1 MASRPAWTA
10 SAFPPLATGL
20 VVLSW
25 ITLLVWD
32 TSPYARYLDHG
43 DWSEIGLGAAICAS
57 MPGGTWLVPVLVY
70 GGGWLLM
77 SAAMMLP
84 TTLPLIRRF
93 DRMISGRSDRAVL
106 HGLLIAGY
114 LLAWA
119 GFGVA
124 AHLLDRALHVGLGG
138 WVWLASHPWA
148 PGAIVLGLAGAFQFS
163 MLKYRCLDQCRTPLG
178 FIMSHWHGPHPRYE
192 AFNLGLAH
200 GAWCVGCCW
209 AIMLLM
215 FVVGMG
221 NVGWMLALGSLMAIE
236 KNATWGK
243 RLSRP
248 LGFALLAWAGAIASV
263 HVLASA

>member
-1 MASRPAWTA
+1 MTSRPSWTA

-25 ITLLVWD
+25 IVLLVWD
-32 TSPYARYLDHG
+32 ASPYARYLNHG
-43 DWSEIGLGAAICAS
+43 DWSEIGLGAAICVS
-57 MPGGTWLVPVLVY
+57 MPGGAWLVPVLLY

-93 DRMISGRSDRAVL
+93 DRMISERSDRAVL

-124 AHLLDRALHVGLGG
+124 AHLLDRVLHVGLGG
-138 WVWLASHPWA
+138 WVWLATHPWA
-148 PGAIVLGLAGAFQFS
+148 SGAVVLGVAGAFQFS
-163 MLKYRCLDQCRTPLG
+163 RLKYRCLDQCRTPLG
-178 FIMSHWHGPHPRYE
+178 FIMSHWHGPRPRHD
-192 AFNLGLAH
+192 AFSLGFAH
-200 GAWCVGCCW
+200 GVWCIGCCW
-209 AIMLLM
+209 AVMLLM
-215 FVVGMG
+215 FVVGVG

-236 KNATWGK
+236 KNAAWG
-243 RLSRP
+243 RRMSQP
-248 LGFALLAWAGAIASV
+248 LGFALLAWAGVIATV
-263 HVLASA
+263 NMLT